1 MSETD
6 FGGKLEDDQEQTAGE
21 GMRCPYCKASNA
33 PGETWCRVCGAW
45 LQGQEC
51 PQCHHHNPPGYNFC
65 GLCGRPLGPG
75 LAPPDEAEDA
85 SDQVVVVTSRGVTPV
100 LIIGFGAVL
109 ALASVAFPWY
119 VLSQSEGQDYPT
131 LFQQLAEGWELFP
144 GVPLVLIGVASIVSA
159 LLGIMAGRGK
169 PRPVASVVTGIIGL
183 ISVAWLWQGLQA
195 QVVGRAVGAV
205 PVETGPMLA
214 AIGAIIIVVGGALI
228 ARIALLR

>member
-1 MSETD
+1 
-6 FGGKLEDDQEQTAGE
+6 
-21 GMRCPYCKASNA
+21 MRCPYCKASNA

-45 LQGQEC
+45 LQGEEC

-75 LAPPDEAEDA
+75 GAPPPEVEDTPE
-85 SDQVVVVTSRGVTPV
+85 QVVVVTSRGVTPV

-119 VLSQSEGQDYPT
+119 VMSQSAVQGYPT

-144 GVPLVLIGVASIVSA
+144 GVPLALIGAASIASA
-159 LLGIMAGRGK
+159 LLGILAGRGK
-169 PRPVASVVTGIIGL
+169 PRPVASVVAGIIGL

-195 QVVGRAVGAV
+195 QAAEQVVGTV
-205 PVETGPMLA
+205 PVETGPILA
-214 AIGAIIIVVGGALI
+214 AIGAIVIVVGGALI
-228 ARIALLR
+228 ARMALLR